1 MKLHCSLA
9 LNLIGFSLAFSRR
22 NPSMVDAATS
32 LTGAAVVPSFFAQLE
47 KIVTTAIMNVGMP
60 KANITAS

>member
-1 MKLHCSLA
+1 
-9 LNLIGFSLAFSRR
+9 
-22 NPSMVDAATS
+22 MVDAATS

-47 KIVTTAIMNVGMP
+47 KIVRTAIMNVGMP